1 MYKVDKVITK
11 YSGSAN
17 YMDQLARIT
26 GHLNSINEE
35 YYNNAVNTLKLHY
48 KTIKTLFSKPEFSCS
63 TMNNLLNDLDLK
75 YNQLNLDV
83 LYEDITKKSK
93 KSTKP
98 TKVIH
103 KIKVTP
109 KNIYESQWYTL
120 MKQIDKR
127 VLTILE
133 QFNVKDD
140 NIDEVLKQ
148 METMD
153 MYIIETYK
161 FYTVSVNNITVLRSL
176 SVAYKLFNKINEII
190 LHPMYDLKST
200 IEKNWM
206 PEIDKTLGLDLMKK
220 NDSVTP
226 MNVQE
231 YIYTFVLTKYRL
243 ELTGNTTEFTKTIL
257 NTIDITTMKD
267 VNPTTFI
274 HLIDGIQ
281 VDSLKNKAG
290 VKKIID
296 VVKGEFIKLS
306 ENKNISTI
314 DILEDINNILED
326 KIEETKESQIEP
338 DTVFE

>member
-17 YMDQLARIT
+17 YMDQLSKIT

-35 YYNNAVNTLKLHY
+35 YYNNAINTLKLHY
-48 KTIKTLFSKPEFSCS
+48 KTIKGLFSKSEFNCP
-63 TMNNLLNDLDLK
+63 TMNNLLNDLDSK

-98 TKVIH
+98 AKIIH
-103 KIKVTP
+103 KIRITP

-120 MKQIDKR
+120 MKQVDKT

-140 NIDEVLKQ
+140 NMDEVLKS
-148 METMD
+148 METID
-153 MYIIETYK
+153 MYVIETYR
-161 FYTVSVNNITVLRSL
+161 FYTVTVNNLIVLRSL

-220 NDSVTP
+220 DDKVTP

-257 NTIDITTMKD
+257 NAIDVSSMKD

-281 VDSLKNKAG
+281 VNSLKNKTG

-296 VVKGEFIKLS
+296 VVKNEFIKLS

-326 KIEETKESQIEP
+326 KIEETKESQVEP